1 MASRRISGTRS
12 SSGLRHELIDLAH
25 HLRQER
31 LYVQNEKTQVSFTL
45 TKYLELTNAI
55 FQLQIF
61 QLQDLNEKVKSTS
74 EQLSHTAWLAHR
86 QREILDSLIFA
97 PRASPNECLPTFVC
111 LRANLLEQTSFQ
123 DAYKHLSH
131 QEMLYAEFLQTLRLK
146 PKLLATCLALADHT
160 VSQEKMMG
168 IVSTIFGGFYGSCI
182 LAEDEKILLRLLL
195 HLMKLQ
201 LSGSNNP
208 RKLLRQGNCA
218 FSRLY
223 KAFSEELFSAKLFLT
238 SALHDPILKLLSD
251 DEVFLDVDPA
261 KVVIRFPPAER
272 EKRFG
277 KEGQAE
283 YSKRVKQHRDFI
295 CSKLEALTNN
305 FIRGIKENLHC
316 FPPSLARLLKAMYN
330 MLMAQKV
337 EPRLV
342 NAVCVDVLFS
352 LFICPAIV
360 DPNPVGIID
369 APISYVARSNLMQVA
384 QILQVLA
391 LWKWEEIDPRLMD
404 LYSRFDKETLA
415 SVLET
420 MLDPGAEAY
429 SLFNTNSDEFDFDME
444 LLDHDRSNNSNVD
457 HRNAAEAS
465 NSSNIAAAGD
475 AIGHGQNSTRLSR
488 IALLMTMT
496 ELEEVIQMLRSVQ
509 HHVDISEMEGNE
521 LNAILDPLP
530 ENLPKPRPSLQLSS
544 AESSSFRKLN
554 SSSKDGEN
562 SALASMISKRQVLSN
577 KLSTAVN
584 AAVKRSSSAS
594 TPSTPGSD
602 EVMPNDLSSPS
613 MNTGNN
619 ESGASLESLDES
631 ALLQQCEPDLVLVV
645 PLPDQGHMA
654 ELPGFLSEE
663 HVISR
668 SRQASRVVRMNLAN
682 LPGGEDQDQGGLIGQ
697 GTVGR
702 RNSAT
707 VNSEENSSL
716 MSVGPSGEKR
726 TRFSLSHDEG
736 SIGNTSDNLEAIS
749 EAASNHSVASS
760 LEDEPDNPDAEDQIN
775 DNLSDMVSAN
785 VSGRGTP
792 NVSGRDTPSSQVTE
806 DGAIDDAQSRHQ
818 PRNEDNIDVPDRG
831 VAGAI
836 GGNHHPQIAIEN
848 PDHHG
853 GPPETLEE
861 NNQRLRMQRGR
872 KSGEPDLD
880 EKFGKFEIKPPLHS
894 RGRLLTNISNVVGG
908 GLPRDSGSNPLELQ
922 GDETISMV
930 SDTWSTDV
938 LASDTE
944 TDQER
949 GSGSRRYHRMGHVR
963 LPDELAGLAA
973 GVDHRQLSVG
983 AGTSSGNQGMVGVA
997 SSSIASSSAAN
1008 LLDVAETASEAWSI
1022 DVLASDTESLRLAEL
1037 DNEDTGS
1044 VARSD
1049 DTTRR

>member
-1 MASRRISGTRS
+1 
-12 SSGLRHELIDLAH
+12 
-25 HLRQER
+25 
-31 LYVQNEKTQVSFTL
+31 
-45 TKYLELTNAI
+45 
-55 FQLQIF
+55 
-61 QLQDLNEKVKSTS
+61 
-74 EQLSHTAWLAHR
+74 
-86 QREILDSLIFA
+86 
-97 PRASPNECLPTFVC
+97 
-111 LRANLLEQTSFQ
+111 
-123 DAYKHLSH
+123 
-131 QEMLYAEFLQTLRLK
+131 MLYAEFLQTLRLK

-168 IVSTIFGGFYGSCI
+168 IVSTVFGGFYGSCI
-182 LAEDEKILLRLLL
+182 LPEDEKILLRLLL

-201 LSGSNNP
+201 LSHSSNP

-277 KEGQAE
+277 KETQGTE
-283 YSKRVKQHRDFI
+283 YAKRVKQHRDFI

-429 SLFNTNSDEFDFDME
+429 SMFNTNSDEFDFDME
-444 LLDHDRSNNSNVD
+444 LSILDHDRNNTVD
-457 HRNAAEAS
+457 RNAETS
-465 NSSNIAAAGD
+465 NSSNVAGD
-475 AIGHGQNSTRLSR
+475 AIGYGLSHHSTRLSR

-509 HHVDISEMEGNE
+509 HHVDISEIEGNE

-530 ENLPKPRPSLQLSS
+530 ENLPKPRRLPSS
-544 AESSSFRKLN
+544 AESELPFRKLN
-554 SSSKDGEN
+554 SSASSSKDGGGGEN
-562 SALASMISKRQVLSN
+562 SALAAMIAKRQVLSN

-613 MNTGNN
+613 MITGNN

-645 PLPDQGHMA
+645 PLPDQGQMA

-682 LPGGEDQDQGGLIGQ
+682 LPGGEDVGDQGGLGQ
-697 GTVGR
+697 GTVR

-806 DGAIDDAQSRHQ
+806 DGADDSQNRQ
-818 PRNEDNIDVPDRG
+818 PRNEDNDVPGIHRDDHRG
-831 VAGAI
+831 AAGAI
-836 GGNHHPQIAIEN
+836 GNHHPQIAIEN
-848 PDHHG
+848 SDQNHRG
-853 GPPETLEE
+853 GPPETMEE
-861 NNQRLRMQRGR
+861 NNSLHNHRMRQRGR

-894 RGRLLTNISNVVGG
+894 RGRLINTSNVVGG
-908 GLPRDSGSNPLELQ
+908 GLPQSGSNPLELQ

-949 GSGSRRYHRMGHVR
+949 GSGSRRYRMHVR
-963 LPDELAGLAA
+963 LPDELAGLA
-973 GVDHRQLSVG
+973 GVDHRQLSAG
-983 AGTSSGNQGMVGVA
+983 GTSSNQGMVGVA

-1022 DVLASDTESLRLAEL
+1022 DVLASDTESLRLGEL

>member
-1 MASRRISGTRS
+1 
-12 SSGLRHELIDLAH
+12 
-25 HLRQER
+25 
-31 LYVQNEKTQVSFTL
+31 
-45 TKYLELTNAI
+45 
-55 FQLQIF
+55 
-61 QLQDLNEKVKSTS
+61 
-74 EQLSHTAWLAHR
+74 
-86 QREILDSLIFA
+86 
-97 PRASPNECLPTFVC
+97 
-111 LRANLLEQTSFQ
+111 
-123 DAYKHLSH
+123 
-131 QEMLYAEFLQTLRLK
+131 MLYAEFLQTLRLK

-168 IVSTIFGGFYGSCI
+168 IVSTVFGGFYGSCI
-182 LAEDEKILLRLLL
+182 LPEDEKILLRLLL

-201 LSGSNNP
+201 LSHSSNP

-277 KEGQAE
+277 KETHTE
-283 YSKRVKQHRDFI
+283 YAKRVKQHREFI

-429 SLFNTNSDEFDFDME
+429 SMFNTNSDEFDFDME
-444 LLDHDRSNNSNVD
+444 LSLLDHDGNNQSN
-457 HRNAAEAS
+457 AETS
-465 NSSNIAAAGD
+465 NSSNVNAASGD
-475 AIGHGQNSTRLSR
+475 AIGYSTRLSR

-509 HHVDISEMEGNE
+509 HHVDISEIEGNE

-530 ENLPKPRPSLQLSS
+530 ENLPKPRRSA
-544 AESSSFRKLN
+544 AESELQSFRKLN
-554 SSSKDGEN
+554 SSASSSKDTGEN
-562 SALASMISKRQVLSN
+562 SALAAMIAKRQVLSN

-602 EVMPNDLSSPS
+602 EVMPNDLSSPPS
-613 MNTGNN
+613 MMITGNN
-619 ESGASLESLDES
+619 TESGASLESLDES

-645 PLPDQGHMA
+645 PLPDQGGQMA

-668 SRQASRVVRMNLAN
+668 SRQACRVVRMNLAN
-682 LPGGEDQDQGGLIGQ
+682 LPGGEDVGVDQGGLIGQ
-697 GTVGR
+697 GTVR

-806 DGAIDDAQSRHQ
+806 DGADDSQNRQ
-818 PRNEDNIDVPDRG
+818 PRNEDNERDDHRIG
-831 VAGAI
+831 GAAGPI
-836 GGNHHPQIAIEN
+836 GNHHPQIAIEN
-848 PDHHG
+848 SDQ
-853 GPPETLEE
+853 
-861 NNQRLRMQRGR
+861 NQRGGETMEDNNHRMRQRGR

-894 RGRLLTNISNVVGG
+894 RGRLINTSNVVGG
-908 GLPRDSGSNPLELQ
+908 GLPQSGSNPLELQ

-949 GSGSRRYHRMGHVR
+949 GSGSRRYRMHVR
-963 LPDELAGLAA
+963 LPDELAGLA
-973 GVDHRQLSVG
+973 GVDHRQLSAG
-983 AGTSSGNQGMVGVA
+983 GTSSNQGMVGVA

>member
-1 MASRRISGTRS
+1 M
-12 SSGLRHELIDLAH
+12 LL
-25 HLRQER
+25 
-31 LYVQNEKTQVSFTL
+31 V
-45 TKYLELTNAI
+45 
-55 FQLQIF
+55 F

-74 EQLSHTAWLAHR
+74 EQLSHTAWMAHR
-86 QREILDSLIFA
+86 QREILDNLIFA

-146 PKLLATCLALADHT
+146 PKLLATCLALADHNGI
-160 VSQEKMMG
+160 SPDKMSG
-168 IVSTIFGGFYGSCI
+168 VVSTVFGGLYGSCI
-182 LAEDEKILLRLLL
+182 LADDEKMLLRLLL

-201 LSGSNNP
+201 LSQSSNP

-218 FSRLY
+218 FIRLY

-238 SALHDPILKLLSD
+238 SALHDPILQLLSD

-261 KVVIRFPPAER
+261 KMVIRFPPAER

-277 KEGQAE
+277 KDSTSSDYA
-283 YSKRVKQHRDFI
+283 KKVKQHRDFI

-305 FIRGIKENLHC
+305 FISGIKENLHC

-404 LYSRFDKETLA
+404 LYNRFDKETLA

-420 MLDPGAEAY
+420 MLDSPGAEAY
-429 SLFNTNSDEFDFDME
+429 SMFNASDESYFDME
-444 LLDHDRSNNSNVD
+444 L
-457 HRNAAEAS
+457 
-465 NSSNIAAAGD
+465 SSLLEHHEHEAGD
-475 AIGHGQNSTRLSR
+475 NTLGQHSTRLSR
-488 IALLMTMT
+488 IAILMTMT
-496 ELEEVIQMLRSVQ
+496 ELEEVIQVLRSVQ
-509 HHVDISEMEGNE
+509 NHDDISEFEGNE

-530 ENLPKPRPSLQLSS
+530 ENLPKSRQRSLPELPVAPLKKSGS
-544 AESSSFRKLN
+544 GGES
-554 SSSKDGEN
+554 
-562 SALASMISKRQVLSN
+562 SALATMIAKRQVLSN

-602 EVMPNDLSSPS
+602 EVLPNDLNSPS
-613 MNTGNN
+613 TAGNNNN

-645 PLPDQGHMA
+645 PLPDQGQMA
-654 ELPGFLSEE
+654 GEMPGFLSEE

-682 LPGGEDQDQGGLIGQ
+682 LPGVGEDLQDHQVGQ
-697 GTVGR
+697 GTANIIR

-806 DGAIDDAQSRHQ
+806 DGADDSQNRHHHHQ
-818 PRNEDNIDVPDRG
+818 IIEGRNEDNEGQVVD
-831 VAGAI
+831 A
-836 GGNHHPQIAIEN
+836 NNHPQIAIQNPNNPLEN
-848 PDHHG
+848 SMA
-853 GPPETLEE
+853 E
-861 NNQRLRMQRGR
+861 NNSLHNHRLRQRGR

-880 EKFGKFEIKPPLHS
+880 EKFGKFEIKPPH
-894 RGRLLTNISNVVGG
+894 RMHGRLTGGNISSMALQPGQG
-908 GLPRDSGSNPLELQ
+908 NPLELQ
-922 GDETISMV
+922 GDETISLV

-944 TDQER
+944 TTMGETDQER
-949 GSGSRRYHRMGHVR
+949 GSRRYRMHHHR
-963 LPDELAGLAA
+963 LPDELAGLASA
-973 GVDHRQLSVG
+973 GG
-983 AGTSSGNQGMVGVA
+983 AGTSAVQAA